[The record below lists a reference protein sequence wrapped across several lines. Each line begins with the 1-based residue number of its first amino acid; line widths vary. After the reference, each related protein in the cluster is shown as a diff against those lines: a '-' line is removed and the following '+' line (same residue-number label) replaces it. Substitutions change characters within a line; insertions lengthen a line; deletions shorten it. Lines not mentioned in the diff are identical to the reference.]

1 MMNIETKVYCQKLD
15 MLTGDTLLASG
26 GGVPGKAGTLPE
38 TGR

>member
-26 GGVPGKAGTLPE
+26 GVPGKAGTLPE

>member
-26 GGVPGKAGTLPE
+26 GGTRKGWHFA
-38 TGR
+38 